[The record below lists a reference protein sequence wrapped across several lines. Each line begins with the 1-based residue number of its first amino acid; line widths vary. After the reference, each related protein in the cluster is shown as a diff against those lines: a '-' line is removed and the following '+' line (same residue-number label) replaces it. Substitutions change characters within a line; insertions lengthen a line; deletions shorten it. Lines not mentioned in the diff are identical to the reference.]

1 MEGSQNGGIESSP
14 SSIGDPPPAA
24 TASLMFRCPP
34 RSLATFSLLSKGTP
48 AVPVSVSPRIANRA
62 LSSVRVSPVI
72 SAALS
77 FSSSKKMSTY
87 VTEQHGSLYSDN
99 YRLFFKKA
107 DDGTPVSPMHDIP
120 L

>member
-1 MEGSQNGGIESSP
+1 
-14 SSIGDPPPAA
+14 
-24 TASLMFRCPP
+24 MFRCPT
-34 RSLATFSLLSKGTP
+34 RLLATFPLLSKGTP
-48 AVPVSVSPRIANRA
+48 AVPATVSPRIANRA
-62 LSSVRVSPVI
+62 HSSVRVSPVI
-72 SAALS
+72 SAA
-77 FSSSKKMSTY
+77 FSSSSRKMSTY

>member
-1 MEGSQNGGIESSP
+1 
-14 SSIGDPPPAA
+14 
-24 TASLMFRCPP
+24 MFRCPP
-34 RSLATFSLLSKGTP
+34 RLLATFPLLSKGTP
-48 AVPVSVSPRIANRA
+48 AVPATVSPRIANRA
-62 LSSVRVSPVI
+62 LSSVSVSPVI
-72 SAALS
+72 SAAF
-77 FSSSKKMSTY
+77 FSSSSRKMSTY

>member
-1 MEGSQNGGIESSP
+1 
-14 SSIGDPPPAA
+14 
-24 TASLMFRCPP
+24 MFRCPP
-34 RSLATFSLLSKGTP
+34 RLLATFPLLSKGTP
-48 AVPVSVSPRIANRA
+48 AVPASVSPRIANRA
-62 LSSVRVSPVI
+62 LSSVSVSPVI
-72 SAALS
+72 SAA
-77 FSSSKKMSTY
+77 FSSSSSRKMSTY